1 LRLRPKVSIWLLVSY
16 QTSVVGAWSVTD
28 LALLIS
34 ELSTLLAVVAITF
47 GGNLATETFSLG
59 GEDDRTYSSSGI
71 GAKAFGR

>member
-1 LRLRPKVSIWLLVSY
+1 MI
-16 QTSVVGAWSVTD
+16 GAECPATD
-28 LALLIS
+28 ICLYGAA